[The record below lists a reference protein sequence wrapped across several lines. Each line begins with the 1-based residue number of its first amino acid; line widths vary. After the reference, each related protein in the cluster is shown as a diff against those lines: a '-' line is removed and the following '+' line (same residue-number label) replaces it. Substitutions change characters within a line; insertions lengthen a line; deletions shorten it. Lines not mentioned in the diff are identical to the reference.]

1 MGGVGVVRNTGWMS
15 ASRADRRILLVVFGV
30 ALLARLLPAVL
41 LGGLRTWG
49 TYDDGVYFAGADA
62 MIHGRIPYQQFVLLH
77 PPGILVVLAPFA
89 WLGSIT
95 SDGTGLAA
103 ARIAFMLIGSINAVL
118 AARIARTWG
127 SRAALVAGLA
137 YALSSTAIYAERTVM
152 LEGLG
157 NLCLLG
163 ALVLLGRRRPSML
176 LVGLAL
182 GLGATVKIWGI
193 VPLVVVA
200 AWIWWRR
207 GPRASVVLAGAAAL
221 AGLVVFLPF
230 FLLSPRS
237 MLRYVVADQLG
248 RSRMSL
254 TMIDRIGFLA
264 GFGRDRFAGVG
275 GWAIGALLLALFA
288 LALGVGYLAWQV
300 QTARLVVVLGTVLG
314 LMLLAT
320 PSMFLQYGAVLAAPA
335 AVVIGAASTRLE
347 LARFARIPPARRLAV
362 VVIVL
367 FILAAPSL
375 TRPNGT
381 RLPAAISKTS
391 EGIQGCVTADDPTLL
406 ILADALTRDLERG
419 CRVWIDVSG
428 LAYDRDAV
436 PPIAGQASAPSPDN
450 PVWQQQVM
458 GYLGSGDATMIVR
471 RATALSPESFARVAL
486 WPPLTPPGRVVLLD
500 TR

>member
-1 MGGVGVVRNTGWMS
+1 MVGKTGQAS
-15 ASRADRRILLVVFGV
+15 ALRSDRRVLVVVFGV
-30 ALLARLLPAVL
+30 ALLARALPAVL

-49 TYDDGVYFAGADA
+49 TYDDGVYFAAADA
-62 MIHGRIPYQQFVLLH
+62 MIHGRIPYEQFVLLH
-77 PPGILVVLAPFA
+77 PPGVLVALAPFA
-89 WLGSIT
+89 WLGTIT
-95 SDGTGLAA
+95 SDGAGLAV
-103 ARIAFMLIGSINAVL
+103 ARLAFMLIGSVNAVL
-118 AARIARTWG
+118 AARIARRWG

-137 YALSSTAIYAERTVM
+137 YALSSTAIYAERTVL
-152 LEGLG
+152 LEGLA

-200 AWIWWRR
+200 AWVWWRR
-207 GPRASVVLAGAAAL
+207 GRRSSVVLAGGAAL
-221 AGLVVFLPF
+221 AGVVVCLPF

-248 RSRMSL
+248 RPRTSL
-254 TMIDRIGFLA
+254 TIIDRIGFLA
-264 GFGRDRFAGVG
+264 GFGKDRFAGVG
-275 GWAIGALLLALFA
+275 GWAIGALLLALVA
-288 LALGVGYLAWQV
+288 LAVGAGYLAWQV
-300 QTARLVVVLGTVLG
+300 QTARLAVVLGVVLG

-335 AVVIGAASTRLE
+335 AVTIGAASTRLE
-347 LARFARIPPARRLAV
+347 LVRFPRIPPTRRLVV

-367 FILAAPSL
+367 LVLAAPSL

-381 RLPAAISKTS
+381 RLPAAISGTS

-419 CRVWIDVSG
+419 CRVWVDVSG

-436 PPIAGQASAPSPDN
+436 PPMADQAPAPSPDN

-471 RATALSPESFARVAL
+471 RATALSPESLARVAF